1 MNFKSY
7 INRLTESS
15 NIDFKE
21 GKVYYIHVDDQ
32 LFTQPVR
39 EADELMEKLWSDTNL
54 VYKNSEE
61 VLKLCLKHIET
72 QGNIFLIPDDLNH
85 TIMHFLHQFNK
96 IKHLQGRW
104 MLFDGNC
111 MKLRDMSEDFYVGV
125 RYERLEIVKK
135 ALQTNDEEDI
145 SNW

>member
-15 NIDFKE
+15 SIDFKE

-72 QGNIFLIPDDLNH
+72 QGNTFLIPDDLNH
-85 TIMHFLHQFNK
+85 TIMHFVHQFNK
-96 IKHLQGRW
+96 IKHLQGIW

-125 RYERLEIVKK
+125 KYERLEMVKK
-135 ALQTNDEEDI
+135 VLQTNDEEDI